1 MLVYLI
7 VCMAEIGF
15 SIHLLLNGLAMAC
28 DDLHFPNYVGDKEFM
43 GYGFTPMVQQEYLG
57 GTTDWSDYLW
67 YFDYSLRGVHFYVES
82 ACMHIRSQHFL
93 ERTNTVSTWN
103 RAPFGMTAAAVA
115 ERRNLGAMYFP
126 ANMGSWVVVEQKKN
140 VIDFV
145 VIGFVVFFVVLLVVV
160 LLFLSTK

>member
-1 MLVYLI
+1 
-7 VCMAEIGF
+7 MAEIGF

-28 DDLHFPNYVGDKEFM
+28 DELHFRNYPGDKHFM
-43 GYGFTPMVQQEYLG
+43 GYGFTPMVQPEYLG
-57 GTTDWSDYLW
+57 GTTDWSEILW
-67 YFDYSLRGVHFYVES
+67 YHDYSLRGVHFFVNS
-82 ACMHIRSQHFL
+82 RLMHLRSQNFL

-103 RAPFGMTAAAVA
+103 RAPFGRSIAAIA